1 MNLIFLLAM
10 PEPPVE
16 EINFGMLIVK
26 MIFFL
31 GVVVA
36 LIYVVLKKFL
46 PLLVHGSGFR
56 TRSVKILERLPVDQ
70 RRSLLVVE
78 VQDKVYLM
86 GSAEGQIN
94 ILMELDGEKL
104 NAKPVTDVEGSSGFE
119 QILRKTFLRKTS
131 EPPKS

>member
-1 MNLIFLLAM
+1 MNVIFLLALQ
-10 PEPPVE
+10 ETPVE

-31 GVVVA
+31 GIVVA
-36 LIYVVLKKFL
+36 LIYLVLKKLL
-46 PLLVHGSGFR
+46 PLLIHGASFR
-56 TRSVKILERLPVDQ
+56 GRSIRILERMPVDQ

-94 ILMELDGEKL
+94 VLMELDREKL
-104 NAKPVTDVEGSSGFE
+104 NTKPSLGTEPSGGFD
-119 QILRKTFLRKTS
+119 QVLKKAFLRRTS

>member
-1 MNLIFLLAM
+1 MNLIFLLAIA
-10 PEPPVE
+10 EPPVE
-16 EINFGMLIVK
+16 EINFGMLILK

-46 PLLVHGSGFR
+46 PLLAHGSGFR
-56 TRSVKILERLPVDQ
+56 ARSIKILERLPVDQ

-94 ILMELDGEKL
+94 ILMELDREKL
-104 NAKPVTDVEGSSGFE
+104 NARPVTDLQVSGAFE
-119 QILRKTFLRKTS
+119 QVLKRTFLRKTS

>member
-1 MNLIFLLAM
+1 MNVIFLLALQ
-10 PEPPVE
+10 ETPVE

-36 LIYVVLKKFL
+36 LIYLVLKKLL
-46 PLLVHGSGFR
+46 PLLFQGSAFR
-56 TRSVKILERLPVDQ
+56 GRSIRILERVPVDQ

-78 VQDKVYLM
+78 VQDKVYLL

-94 ILMELDGEKL
+94 VLMELDREKL
-104 NAKPVTDVEGSSGFE
+104 NAKPTLQPETSGPFE
-119 QILRKTFLRKTS
+119 QVLKKAFMRRSS

>member
-1 MNLIFLLAM
+1 MNLIFLLAVQ
-10 PEPPVE
+10 ETPVE

-31 GVVVA
+31 GLVVA
-36 LIYVVLKKFL
+36 LIYLVLKKLL
-46 PLLVHGSGFR
+46 PLLIHGAAFR
-56 TRSVKILERLPVDQ
+56 ARSIRILERMPVDQ

-94 ILMELDGEKL
+94 ILMELDREKL
-104 NAKPVTDVEGSSGFE
+104 NAGTARDSEASGFD
-119 QILRKTFLRKTS
+119 QVLKKTFLRKTS
-131 EPPKS
+131 EPPKP

>member
-1 MNLIFLLAM
+1 MNLILFLAM
-10 PEPPVE
+10 QEPAPVE

-31 GVVVA
+31 GIVVA
-36 LIYVVLKKFL
+36 LIYVILKKL
-46 PLLVHGSGFR
+46 MPLLIHGAGFR
-56 TRSVKILERLPVDQ
+56 PRSLKILERLPVDQ

-94 ILMELDGEKL
+94 VLMELDSEKL
-104 NAKPVTDVEGSSGFE
+104 HRPISGTETSSGFE
-119 QILRKTFLRKTS
+119 QVLKKAFLRKTS

>member
-1 MNLIFLLAM
+1 MNLIFFLAM
-10 PEPPVE
+10 QEAPVE

-31 GVVVA
+31 GLVVA
-36 LIYVVLKKFL
+36 LIYVVLKKLL
-46 PLLVHGSGFR
+46 PLLVHGTAFR
-56 TRSVKILERLPVDQ
+56 ARSLKILERLPVDQ

-94 ILMELDGEKL
+94 ILMELDREKL
-104 NAKPVTDVEGSSGFE
+104 NSRPLGGTQASGGFD
-119 QILRKTFLRKTS
+119 QVLKKVFLRKTF

>member
-1 MNLIFLLAM
+1 MNLIFLIAVQ
-10 PEPPVE
+10 ETPVE

-36 LIYVVLKKFL
+36 LIYLVLKKLL
-46 PLLVHGSGFR
+46 PLLIHGAAFQA
-56 TRSVKILERLPVDQ
+56 RSIRILERMPVDQ

-78 VQDKVYLM
+78 VQDKIYLM

-94 ILMELDGEKL
+94 ILMELDREKL
-104 NAKPVTDVEGSSGFE
+104 NAGTARNSEASGFD
-119 QILRKTFLRKTS
+119 QILKKTFLRKTS
-131 EPPKS
+131 EPPKP